1 MAGDY
6 SNLLGTMSWWDCLH
20 QRALD
25 WGLSLT
31 SFIHPTQAP
40 YPFHCP
46 TLDSAELHRIDFDLS
61 LHVQTCT

>member
-1 MAGDY
+1 
-6 SNLLGTMSWWDCLH
+6 MSWWDCLH

-31 SFIHPTQAP
+31 SFIHPTQTP